1 MTDMAA
7 LVAAISPDTSLFR
20 VDGSHISSF
29 NHISKPKVVQR
40 KSCSTW
46 DQDRSWLASIS
57 ADLQVQRDKG
67 LDRCSLA
74 GHISTADAL
83 SSRLAGARV
92 LIPGIDAH
100 TRRDEILSGVLL
112 VRSFAREVS
121 GFQTMAK
128 IQRKRFSREQQT
140 TPTPYAE
147 WGAAF
152 QAYYN
157 SGGQPPP
164 GYFPPSVGSGPQP
177 HPYMWGGQ
185 PMMPGYGTPAPP
197 YGAMYPH
204 GGIYSHPSLPPGA
217 HPYSQYGMP
226 SPGGAIASEA
236 TATTP
241 ASAEGEGTKVADR
254 LKKRGS
260 AKKSKGGSD
269 GGKGNSGSADGV
281 FSQSGETGSEGSSE
295 GSEEDNNSQ
304 NIMRQRSFE
313 QMSVDG
319 AIVVSGGGPPAYS
332 AQQPPG
338 GAFMNLSMGQAG
350 APGAPFGMPGKG
362 SGGSATNLAAMSNTG
377 KKGKRPS
384 ASSSGPMVP
393 TTPGTP
399 MKGSTG
405 REGVPAELWL
415 QDERE
420 VKRQRRKQ
428 SNRESARR
436 SRLRKQAE
444 CEELGTRVDT
454 LTVENMA
461 LRTELARVSEE
472 CKKMKAENATLLAQL
487 RNQAN
492 STNGTEEV
500 GEEALAMKTES
511 NGKEQEAD
519 TPNQNN
525 RKTEEEEAPASSPT
539 KTPASTDAPAT
550 ATAEPATAVAAG

>member
-1 MTDMAA
+1 MHEWPNIQDVAELKMGTGETGTPTKAA
-7 LVAAISPDTSLFR
+7 
-20 VDGSHISSF
+20 
-29 NHISKPKVVQR
+29 KV
-40 KSCSTW
+40 STT
-46 DQDRSWLASIS
+46 Q
-57 ADLQVQRDKG
+57 
-67 LDRCSLA
+67 
-74 GHISTADAL
+74 
-83 SSRLAGARV
+83 
-92 LIPGIDAH
+92 
-100 TRRDEILSGVLL
+100 
-112 VRSFAREVS
+112 
-121 GFQTMAK
+121 
-128 IQRKRFSREQQT
+128 EQQT

-204 GGIYSHPSLPPGA
+204 GGMYSHPSMPPGA

-241 ASAEGEGTKVADR
+241 AGGEGEGTKVADR
-254 LKKRGS
+254 LKNRLPLKR
-260 AKKSKGGSD
+260 SKGSD

-281 FSQSGETGSEGSSE
+281 FSQSGEGESGSEGSSE
-295 GSEEDNNSQ
+295 GSDDDNSQ
-304 NIMRQRSFE
+304 SMLRQRSFE
-313 QMSVDG
+313 QMTLES
-319 AIVVSGGGPPAYS
+319 AIVVAGAPAPAYS
-332 AQQPPG
+332 NQQPGFVNLAVGSG
-338 GAFMNLSMGQAG
+338 GAAG
-350 APGAPFGMPGKG
+350 AQFGMPGKG
-362 SGGSATNLAAMSNTG
+362 SGGSGTNLAGMNSG

-384 ASSSGPMVP
+384 ASSSGGMVP

-399 MKGSTG
+399 LKGSSG
-405 REGVPAELWL
+405 RDGVPPELWL

-472 CKKMKAENATLLAQL
+472 CKKMKADNAALFAQL
-487 RNQAN
+487 RKQAN
-492 STNGTEEV
+492 TNNV
-500 GEEALAMKTES
+500 AEEAAEDAQAVQTEG
-511 NGKEQEAD
+511 NGKAQD
-519 TPNQNN
+519 GSPRRNPSRN
-525 RKTEEEEAPASSPT
+525 EEEASGDSPT
-539 KTPASTDAPAT
+539 KAPASAEAGTTPA
-550 ATAEPATAVAAG
+550 EAVAAG